1 MIESR
6 SRNRLLVATSNPGKL
21 AEFRLLL
28 PASIEIVPLDAT
40 SVTMP
45 EETGRSFAEIA
56 DLKAIEASRQS
67 RLPALADDSGL
78 EVDALGGDPG
88 ILSARYAGEPADSE
102 RNIDLLLT
110 ELATFSGDLRAA
122 RFRCA
127 VSFAEG
133 GVVVARAE
141 GSCEGHVADERR
153 GAGGFGYDAV
163 FVFPDGRHMAES
175 TTAEKN
181 LISHRAL
188 AYRSLLPHI
197 VRFFDGRTSRI
208 E

>member
-1 MIESR
+1 MIESPR
-6 SRNRLLVATSNPGKL
+6 RHRLLVATSNLGKL

-40 SVTMP
+40 FVTLP

-78 EVDALGGDPG
+78 EVDALGGEPG
-88 ILSARYAGEPADSE
+88 IRSARYAGEPPDSE

-110 ELATFSGDLRAA
+110 ELAAFSGDLRAA

-127 VSFAEG
+127 VSFAAH
-133 GVVVARAE
+133 GVVVASVE
-141 GSCEGHVADERR
+141 GSCEGHVAEERR
-153 GAGGFGYDAV
+153 GSGGFGYDPV
-163 FVFPDGRHMAES
+163 FVFPDGRRMAEL
-175 TTAEKN
+175 TTVEKN
-181 LISHRAL
+181 VVSHRAL

-197 VRFFDGRTSRI
+197 VRFFDGRTTRI